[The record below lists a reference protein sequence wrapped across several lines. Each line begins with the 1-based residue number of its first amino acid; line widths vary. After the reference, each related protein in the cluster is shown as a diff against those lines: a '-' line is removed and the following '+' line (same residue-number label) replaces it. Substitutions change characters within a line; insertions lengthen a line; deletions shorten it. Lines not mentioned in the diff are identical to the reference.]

1 MYEGKF
7 RCPLCGEEAK
17 VRGKV
22 INPSRLAFEIEA
34 RCGGCGARYYHRDA
48 DLPWWAPLS
57 RVLQEEIV
65 QKNLP
70 EGEAGNQFVR
80 LVADAL
86 AEAIR
91 QSEATG

>member
-1 MYEGKF
+1 MYEAKF
-7 RCPLCGEEAK
+7 RCPVCGEEATVK
-17 VRGKV
+17 GKV
-22 INPSRLAFEIEA
+22 LNPSRLAFEIEA
-34 RCGGCGARYYHRDA
+34 YCPSCRTRYYQRDA

-70 EGEAGNQFVR
+70 EGEAGDRFVR
-80 LVADAL
+80 MAADAL
-86 AEAIR
+86 AETIM